1 MLDSAARS
9 VDKLA
14 DEIEEHVFLSRG
26 GGGMLIDTPG

>member
-26 GGGMLIDTPG
+26 GWGDAD